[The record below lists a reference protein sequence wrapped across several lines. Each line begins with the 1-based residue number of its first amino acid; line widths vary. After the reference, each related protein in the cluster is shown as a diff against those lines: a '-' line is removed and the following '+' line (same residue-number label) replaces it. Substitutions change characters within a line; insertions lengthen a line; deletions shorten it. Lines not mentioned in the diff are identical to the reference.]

1 MPPRPF
7 SRSSHAV
14 AQSRRARASHESH
27 RRHQGH
33 GRRRSGRAAINA
45 PCRREIRL
53 LGCAS
58 QTRARRCCRWCPD
71 VARSSASRS
80 RRLRHPDEPSGRPT
94 LGGSPTARF
103 SAFRADTHCARKS
116 LAAGKRGCARAWPNR
131 SVCVNP
137 SRVICASA
145 ASARSSA
152 RRPDSKMANP
162 PRSRTRKDRSS
173 RFAGGIWLAKRQT
186 AGRPGGDDSGWRLVC
201 KEGRAG

>member
-116 LAAGKRGCARAWPNR
+116 LAAAKPIRLRQSVARDLRVCRLRTVERTQAGLQNGQPASVAYQEGSLVTIRRGHMV
-131 SVCVNP
+131 SE
-137 SRVICASA
+137 
-145 ASARSSA
+145 SS
-152 RRPDSKMANP
+152 
-162 PRSRTRKDRSS
+162 
-173 RFAGGIWLAKRQT
+173 G
-186 AGRPGGDDSGWRLVC
+186 GRPAWR
-201 KEGRAG
+201 R